1 MSADPEPLPPAA
13 QRVQEALI
21 ALGRTYVVHQLD
33 RSTRTAAEAAEAV
46 GCQVGQIAKSLVFR
60 GETTGRPVLAI
71 ACGANR
77 VSEAR
82 LADLMGEPMGRATP
96 EFVRQA
102 TGFAI
107 GGVPPLGHAAPLPI
121 YIDEDLLQFEVIWA
135 AAGTPHAVF
144 PLPPGDLP
152 ALTGGRVV
160 ALRAG

>member
-1 MSADPEPLPPAA
+1 MSSAPEPLPPAA
-13 QRVQEALI
+13 QRVQDALV
-21 ALGRTYVVHQLD
+21 ALGRTYVVRQLD
-33 RSTRTAAEAAEAV
+33 RSTRTAVEAAQAV

-60 GETTGRPVLAI
+60 GQVTGRPVLVI

-82 LADLMGEPMGRATP
+82 LAALLGETVEKATP
-96 EFVRQA
+96 EFVRET

-107 GGVPPLGHAAPLPI
+107 GGVPPLGHATPLPI
-121 YIDEDLLQFEVIWA
+121 YIDEDLLQFDVIWA

-152 ALTGGRVV
+152 ALTAGAVA

>member
-1 MSADPEPLPPAA
+1 MPAEPEPLPPAA
-13 QRVQEALI
+13 QRVQDALI
-21 ALGRTYVVHQLD
+21 ALGRTYVVCQLD

-46 GCQVGQIAKSLVFR
+46 GCQVGQIAKTLVFR
-60 GETTGRPVLAI
+60 GQTTGRPLLAI

-82 LADLMGEPMGRATP
+82 LAELLGEPVGKATP
-96 EFVRQA
+96 DFVRQA

-121 YIDEDLLQFEVIWA
+121 YIDEDLLQFQEIWA
-135 AAGTPHAVF
+135 AAGTPHTVF

-152 ALTGGRVV
+152 ALTSGRVV
-160 ALRAG
+160 ALRVG